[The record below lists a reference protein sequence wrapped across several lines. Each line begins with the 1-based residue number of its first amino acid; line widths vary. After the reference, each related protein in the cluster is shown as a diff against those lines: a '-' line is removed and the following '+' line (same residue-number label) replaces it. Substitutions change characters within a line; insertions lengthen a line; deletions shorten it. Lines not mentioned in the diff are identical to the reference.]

1 MNATENSD
9 RQWEQALAT
18 VLREQAPMA
27 DGASSLVG
35 PSIHR
40 AGRIRRRRQLAV
52 TAAGVVAVAAVAT
65 PIAMGAFGRNNAA
78 TQPGTSVS
86 APASGSVSASAPG
99 SVSASVT
106 GSAPATSA
114 ASSPTTLSIAALPT
128 GAAPKVTWIEDQ
140 GRMAGNSGTS
150 TIHFADGTTVQT
162 PFWARRAAV
171 FGTGV
176 IAEDTPNGAQEGP
189 QVVILD
195 AKGKELDRFYGR
207 GPVASADGSRVAVW
221 RFVKAGDSK
230 VQIFDAKTGSLTP
243 LVDTTW
249 NAEGGY
255 GADPI
260 GFVDADRVIVSP
272 VTEGGTPVPMLVD
285 MTGTLTPV
293 PQLAWVAAVAP
304 SVHQVVASTYN
315 PASAVVYSFDGTPTM
330 LWSTTGQ
337 TPEALSADGT
347 LVVTSDPLVDTTG
360 VRTLTVTKVATQQVV
375 ATFTVTSFAGVVF
388 EDASHLVFEANDGT
402 AGGLLRCS
410 VDGTCELA
418 VKGTVDTATASS
430 GLRVTT
436 TK

>member
-1 MNATENSD
+1 MNAPENSD

-78 TQPGTSVS
+78 TQPGASVS
-86 APASGSVSASAPG
+86 APVTASASAT
-99 SVSASVT
+99 SAST
-106 GSAPATSA
+106 TPAPAA
-114 ASSPTTLSIAALPT
+114 TTAISIAALPT
-128 GAAPKVTWIEDQ
+128 GAAPSLTWIEDK
-140 GRMAGNSGTS
+140 GRTAGDSGTS

-162 PFWARRAAV
+162 PFWARRAAA
-171 FGTGV
+171 FGTGI

-230 VQIFDAKTGSLTP
+230 VQIFDATSGSLTP

-249 NAEGGY
+249 TTEGGY

-272 VTEGGTPVPMLVD
+272 VTEGGTPIPMLVD

-304 SVHQVVASTYN
+304 SVHQVVAGTAN

-388 EDASHLVFEANDGT
+388 EDATHLVFEANDGT